1 MSGGFATLIKPVAQQ
16 LHIPISNV
24 YANVLQFADDG
35 SYAGFDAEQPTSA
48 SGKQA
53 ILIDYQTKEKTLLF
67 VSGGKAVVCA
77 RILQQHR
84 HKCLIVIGDGAT
96 DIEAA
101 PPAHAAI
108 GFGGNVVRQTVR
120 LLTDLS

>member
-1 MSGGFATLIKPVAQQ
+1 MRQVSNSHQIPNEATI
-16 LHIPISNV
+16 
-24 YANVLQFADDG
+24 F
-35 SYAGFDAEQPTSA
+35 
-48 SGKQA
+48 
-53 ILIDYQTKEKTLLF
+53 LL
-67 VSGGKAVVCA
+67 VSGGKAVVCT